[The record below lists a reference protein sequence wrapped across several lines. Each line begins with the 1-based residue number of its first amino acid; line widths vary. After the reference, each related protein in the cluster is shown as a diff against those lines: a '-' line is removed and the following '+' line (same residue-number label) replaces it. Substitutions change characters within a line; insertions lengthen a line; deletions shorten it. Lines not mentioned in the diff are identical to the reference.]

1 MNWNHLYCFYEV
13 AKYRSIKDASKNLSL
28 AASTVS
34 EHVKSL
40 ESNINTTLLIRSPKD
55 LKLTTDG
62 ERIFRYAEKMF
73 STGKRLEDF
82 LTTEGIAGYN
92 VKVGIEKSLRG
103 EFVDNLLQSYWSNY
117 SKFGLVETSNVKNS
131 SQSVYFLDHDIIDIA
146 ISDFQINDSNYGQE
160 KIASFRNSIF
170 ISNSIK
176 VQPSKYELSRL
187 PLAVLGNK
195 EVMKKSLKS
204 FLTQNSFSP
213 REIFYTD
220 HEEFA
225 KKLCVR
231 GEALLF
237 MSHEKDQNIS
247 QITQVKEFEPHEYSI
262 YSLFKKEHEN
272 LIFLREFKKEVV
284 ISH

>member
-13 AKYRSIKDASKNLSL
+13 AKYRSIKDASKSLGL

-40 ESNINTTLLIRSPKD
+40 ESNIHNTLLIRSPKD
-55 LKLTTDG
+55 LKLTIDG

-73 STGKRLEDF
+73 STGKRLEDY
-82 LTTEGIAGYN
+82 LTTEGVAGYN
-92 VKVGIEKSLRG
+92 VRVGIEKSLKGR
-103 EFVDNLLQSYWSNY
+103 FINKLLQRYWMNY

-160 KIASFRNSIF
+160 KIATFRNSVF
-170 ISNSIK
+170 ISKSVK
-176 VQPSKYELSRL
+176 EQPSKYELSRL

-204 FLTQNSFSP
+204 FLAQNSFSP
-213 REIFYTD
+213 REVFYTD
-220 HEEFA
+220 HDEFA
-225 KKLCVR
+225 VELCVK
-231 GEALLF
+231 GEALIY
-237 MSHEKDQNIS
+237 MSHEKDQEFNQLT
-247 QITQVKEFEPHEYSI
+247 QIKEFEPFEYSI

-272 LIFLREFKKEVV
+272 LIFIREFKKEVV